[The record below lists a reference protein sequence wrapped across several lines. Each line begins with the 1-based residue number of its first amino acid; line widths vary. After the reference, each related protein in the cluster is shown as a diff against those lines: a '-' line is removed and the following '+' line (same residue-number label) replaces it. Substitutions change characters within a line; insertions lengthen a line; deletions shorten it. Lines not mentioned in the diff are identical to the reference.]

1 MRDGAPLRELE
12 LSAGMNENA
21 LPRLRDLASPRT
33 DSRNFVTI
41 PLQRLI
47 HHALEA
53 LPETL
58 ASEDWLGLEDVRAGR
73 CERIKCEKDS
83 SAAKRGHTNTNELNP

>member
-1 MRDGAPLRELE
+1 M
-12 LSAGMNENA
+12 
-21 LPRLRDLASPRT
+21 
-33 DSRNFVTI
+33 
-41 PLQRLI
+41 QRLI

-53 LPETL
+53 MPETL

-83 SAAKRGHTNTNELNP
+83 PATKKEYPNTNELNA